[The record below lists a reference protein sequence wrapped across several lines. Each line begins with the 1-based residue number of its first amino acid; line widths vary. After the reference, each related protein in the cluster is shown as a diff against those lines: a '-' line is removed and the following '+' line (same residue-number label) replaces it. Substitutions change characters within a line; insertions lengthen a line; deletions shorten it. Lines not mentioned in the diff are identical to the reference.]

1 MERHERSVAEAASE
15 AKSRFL
21 ATFGHEVRTPMTG
34 VLGKSELLVGDL
46 PDARHRRWAAAI
58 HAAGKH
64 LLRLVDDALDL
75 AQVEAGRLSLVAAPF
90 DLRAIVGELDALH
103 APLAAQRGLAW
114 STSVC
119 DTLPEQVVGDGRR
132 LRQVLH
138 NLVGNAMKF
147 TDAGAVLLRVAGGT
161 DGVDFVVEDT
171 GPGMDQ
177 AQQARLF
184 RRFEQAEGA
193 RTATRFGGS
202 GLGLAISQELVQA
215 MGGTITL
222 DSAPGR
228 GSRFKVRLPLV
239 AA

>member
-1 MERHERSVAEAASE
+1 M
-15 AKSRFL
+15 
-21 ATFGHEVRTPMTG
+21 
-34 VLGKSELLVGDL
+34 
-46 PDARHRRWAAAI
+46 
-58 HAAGKH
+58 
-64 LLRLVDDALDL
+64 
-75 AQVEAGRLSLVAAPF
+75 SLVAAPF